1 MPVVLTEVSDG
12 VGVVTLNRPEAR
24 NALSR
29 ELIAAIPDAMAAM
42 EADGAVEVVVLT
54 GADPAFCAG
63 LDLGEL
69 GSAGLPASPAAPRF
83 WHPMTKPVI
92 GAVNGPAVT
101 GGFELALQCDFL
113 VASER
118 ARFGD
123 THARVGVVPAGGMSV
138 LLPQAVGVRKAMQL
152 SLTGTFLDAHEAR
165 AWGLVVDVVAHD
177 ELLPAVRAMAAE
189 IAANDRVAVRT
200 MLDEYKRTAETT
212 IAGGWEVERDVAR
225 GFYRERFDPAAV
237 EQRREAVI
245 EKGRRQSR

>member
-1 MPVVLTEVSDG
+1 MPVILTEVTDG

-42 EADGAVEVVVLT
+42 EADNAVEVVVLT

-69 GSAGLPASPAAPRF
+69 GSSGLPTSPAAPRF
-83 WHPMTKPVI
+83 WHPMIKPVI

-113 VASER
+113 VASDR

-152 SLTGTFLDAHEAR
+152 SLTGAFLDADEAR
-165 AWGLVVDVVAHD
+165 TWGLVVAVVAHN

-212 IAGGWEVERDVAR
+212 VTNGWEVERDVAR
-225 GFYRERFDPAAV
+225 GFYRERFDPVAV
-237 EQRREAVI
+237 AKRREAVI
-245 EKGRRQSR
+245 EKGRRQNR